1 MEERVEQGSRVTVI
15 GFDIPF
21 MSMLV
26 GMLKWALASIPAIVV
41 LMVAYVFA
49 IFIVGGAIQVLQ

>member
-1 MEERVEQGSRVTVI
+1 MEQESRVTVI

-26 GMLKWALASIPAIVV
+26 GMLKWALASIPAMVV
-41 LMVAYVFA
+41 LAVGYLLA
-49 IFIVGGAIQVLQ
+49 IFIVGGATQVLQ

>member
-1 MEERVEQGSRVTVI
+1 MEARVEEGTRVTVI

-26 GMLKWALASIPAIVV
+26 GMLQWALASVPAMVV
-41 LMVAYVFA
+41 LAVGYLLA
-49 IFIVGGAIQVLQ
+49 IFIVGGAMQVLQ